1 MSARFTSCFR
11 LRDKVSVKPG
21 PTGNRNPPEGP
32 YLTQIQ
38 FALVKGFFL
47 FPLHYSMETF
57 ATSHHMRLALMKDTF
72 PCKQRSESKHPA
84 CQWLPPIML
93 LLTSSQMQL
102 ITLQSRKHC
111 HEKERHKTPKTNSFL
126 IVNNYIFNS
135 CKNPSTFSFLSPIKL
150 MPVLE
155 TMCAVW
161 ICVKFE
167 TLTGC

>member
-1 MSARFTSCFR
+1 MSVRFTSCFR

-21 PTGNRNPPEGP
+21 PTGNRNPPVGP

-47 FPLHYSMETF
+47 FSPSLQYGNFCHISP
-57 ATSHHMRLALMKDTF
+57 HALMKDTF

-84 CQWLPPIML
+84 CQWFPPIML

-102 ITLQSRKHC
+102 ITLQARKHC

-135 CKNPSTFSFLSPIKL
+135 CKNLLLSLFSHPLN
-150 MPVLE
+150 
-155 TMCAVW
+155 
-161 ICVKFE
+161 
-167 TLTGC
+167 